1 MKRRKRRPSP
11 TESASDCEVGQEMF
25 GGDGKVWVVKEYE
38 RMGRPYKRWN
48 KLPGATIPTTIDGL
62 WEEVRL
68 KAEMTAGDSSKGSI
82 DESLKYPADTVS
94 VRPPSEAEPK
104 STDKK
109 EKSMEETKIEDMDDE
124 MVISLDENPSETEK
138 VEDKPE
144 PEVVIP
150 TLISKL
156 RSSVSMPEE
165 FKFPD
170 AMIYFKMLRNVRRN
184 KWILCTGPSGCGKTS
199 LGKILADITGKQFF
213 AFNFGDTM
221 NPSAKLL
228 GDTKFD
234 KDTGTWFK
242 ESRFVKAIQT
252 ENAFILLDE
261 ITRDRTGDLQNLLM
275 PVLDGQAYLAL
286 DESDDADMVPVAD
299 NVFFYAT
306 ANVGREYLGANASI
320 DRAWMDRFTSGMF
333 ELDYLPLD
341 KEIELLLHRTP
352 GLIENDARKICE
364 FAQKIR
370 QLYAAEELSSAVST
384 RMTLAAGS
392 FLMDGLSMID
402 SLLQVSLPF
411 YPIQGSDDSDRI
423 KVKQAIQA
431 ME

>member
-1 MKRRKRRPSP
+1 MKKRKS
-11 TESASDCEVGQEMF
+11 
-25 GGDGKVWVVKEYE
+25 
-38 RMGRPYKRWN
+38 
-48 KLPGATIPTTIDGL
+48 KLHTIDEL
-62 WEEVRL
+62 WESL
-68 KAEMTAGDSSKGSI
+68 KAEEKSARVESEWKDDISKAIPRYGKGSKHSLSKDLDDMRGMAAI
-82 DESLKYPADTVS
+82 DESLKYSPDTVS
-94 VRPPSEAEPK
+94 LRPPTEAEPK

-109 EKSMEETKIEDMDDE
+109 EKSMDEIEDM
-124 MVISLDENPSETEK
+124 DENPSEIEEK
-138 VEDKPE
+138 VEDTPEPE

-156 RSSVSMPEE
+156 RSSVAMPEE

-170 AMIYFKMLRNVRRN
+170 AMIYYKMLRNVRRN

-199 LGKILADITGKQFF
+199 LGKILADIAGKQFF

-286 DESDDADMVPVAD
+286 DESDDADMVPVAK
-299 NVFFYAT
+299 NVFFFAT

-352 GLIENDARKICE
+352 GLTDRHARQICE

-370 QLYAAEELSSAVST
+370 QLYAAEELSAAVST

-392 FLMDGLSMID
+392 FLMDGLNMID
-402 SLLQVSLPF
+402 ALLQVSLPF
-411 YPIQGSDDSDRI
+411 YPIQGSDDSERI

>member
-1 MKRRKRRPSP
+1 MDEIW
-11 TESASDCEVGQEMF
+11 ES
-25 GGDGKVWVVKEYE
+25 
-38 RMGRPYKRWN
+38 
-48 KLPGATIPTTIDGL
+48 
-62 WEEVRL
+62 L
-68 KAEMTAGDSSKGSI
+68 KAEEKSALADGSYPAIGEMRGVLKPRYGKGSKHSLSKDLDDMRGMAAI
-82 DESLKYPADTVS
+82 DESLKYPPDTVS
-94 VRPPSEAEPK
+94 VRPPTEAEPK

-109 EKSMEETKIEDMDDE
+109 EKSMDEIEDM
-124 MVISLDENPSETEK
+124 DENPSEIEEK
-138 VEDKPE
+138 VEDTPEPE

-156 RSSVSMPEE
+156 RSSVAMPEE

-170 AMIYFKMLRNVRRN
+170 AMIYYKMLRNVRRN

-199 LGKILADITGKQFF
+199 LGKILADIAGKQFF

-252 ENAFILLDE
+252 ENSFILLDE

-352 GLIENDARKICE
+352 GLTDRHARQICE

-370 QLYAAEELSSAVST
+370 QLYAAEELSAAVST

-392 FLMDGLSMID
+392 FLMDGLNMID
-402 SLLQVSLPF
+402 ALLQVSLPF
-411 YPIQGSDDSDRI
+411 YPIQGSDDSERI

>member
-1 MKRRKRRPSP
+1 MDDDDNEILEYCGNMKRRKRTPRPSP
-11 TESASDCEVGQEMF
+11 MASASEHEIGEELY
-25 GGDGKVWVVKEYE
+25 GGDGNIWVVMPFK
-38 RMGRPYKRWN
+38 RMGRSYKRW
-48 KLPGATIPTTIDGL
+48 
-62 WEEVRL
+62 VR
-68 KAEMTAGDSSKGSI
+68 KAAI
-82 DESLKYPADTVS
+82 DESLKYPEDTVS

-109 EKSMEETKIEDMDDE
+109 EKSMEESEIEDMDE
-124 MVISLDENPSETEK
+124 LEVNPSEKEM
-138 VEDKPE
+138 VEDEPEPE

-156 RSSVSMPEE
+156 RSSVTMPEE

-170 AMIYFKMLRNVRRN
+170 AMIYYKMLRNVRRN

-252 ENAFILLDE
+252 KNAFILLDE

-392 FLMDGLSMID
+392 FLMDGLNMID
-402 SLLQVSLPF
+402 ALLQVSLPF
-411 YPIQGSDDSDRI
+411 YPIQGSDDSERI

>member
-1 MKRRKRRPSP
+1 MDDDDNEILEYCGNMKRRKRLSRPSP
-11 TESASDCEVGQEMF
+11 SESARLCEIGEEMY
-25 GGDGKVWVVKEYE
+25 GGDGNIWVVMPFK
-38 RMGRPYKRWN
+38 RMGRSYKRWM
-48 KLPGATIPTTIDGL
+48 
-62 WEEVRL
+62 R
-68 KAEMTAGDSSKGSI
+68 KAAI
-82 DESLKYPADTVS
+82 DESLKYPEDTVS

-109 EKSMEETKIEDMDDE
+109 EKSMEESEIEDMDE
-124 MVISLDENPSETEK
+124 LEVNPSEKEM
-138 VEDKPE
+138 VEDEPEPE

-156 RSSVSMPEE
+156 RSSVTMPEE

-170 AMIYFKMLRNVRRN
+170 AMIYYKMLRNVRRN

-392 FLMDGLSMID
+392 FLMDGLNMID
-402 SLLQVSLPF
+402 ALLQVSLPF
-411 YPIQGSDDSDRI
+411 YPIQGSDDSERI

>member
-1 MKRRKRRPSP
+1 MDDDDNEILEYCGNMKRRKRLSRPSP
-11 TESASDCEVGQEMF
+11 SESARLCEIGEEMY
-25 GGDGKVWVVKEYE
+25 GGDGNIWVVMPFK
-38 RMGRPYKRWN
+38 RMGRSYKRWM
-48 KLPGATIPTTIDGL
+48 
-62 WEEVRL
+62 R
-68 KAEMTAGDSSKGSI
+68 KAAI
-82 DESLKYPADTVS
+82 DESLKYPEDTVS

-109 EKSMEETKIEDMDDE
+109 EKSMEESEIEDMDE
-124 MVISLDENPSETEK
+124 LEVNPSEKEM
-138 VEDKPE
+138 VEDEPEPE

-156 RSSVSMPEE
+156 RSSVTMPEE

-170 AMIYFKMLRNVRRN
+170 AMIYYKMLRNVRRN

>member
-1 MKRRKRRPSP
+1 MVLCSLYESRYLKENMKKRKL
-11 TESASDCEVGQEMF
+11 F
-25 GGDGKVWVVKEYE
+25 
-38 RMGRPYKRWN
+38 
-48 KLPGATIPTTIDGL
+48 TIDEL
-62 WEEVRL
+62 WESL
-68 KAEMTAGDSSKGSI
+68 KAEEKSARAEGSYPVIDEMRGVLKPRYGKGSKHSLSKDLDDMRGMAAI
-82 DESLKYPADTVS
+82 DESLKYSPDTVS
-94 VRPPSEAEPK
+94 SRPPTEAEPK

-109 EKSMEETKIEDMDDE
+109 EKSMDEIEDM
-124 MVISLDENPSETEK
+124 DENPSEIEEK
-138 VEDKPE
+138 VEDTPEPE

-156 RSSVSMPEE
+156 RSSVAMPEE

-170 AMIYFKMLRNVRRN
+170 AMIYYKMLRNVRRN

-199 LGKILADITGKQFF
+199 LGKILADIAGKQFF

-252 ENAFILLDE
+252 ENSFILLDE

-352 GLIENDARKICE
+352 GLTDRHARQICE

-370 QLYAAEELSSAVST
+370 QLYAADELSAAVST

-392 FLMDGLSMID
+392 FLMDGLNMID
-402 SLLQVSLPF
+402 ALLQVSLPF
-411 YPIQGSDDSDRI
+411 SPIQGSDDSERI

>member
-1 MKRRKRRPSP
+1 MKKRK
-11 TESASDCEVGQEMF
+11 
-25 GGDGKVWVVKEYE
+25 
-38 RMGRPYKRWN
+38 
-48 KLPGATIPTTIDGL
+48 LHTIDEL
-62 WEEVRL
+62 WDSL
-68 KAEMTAGDSSKGSI
+68 KAEEKSARADGSYPDKVIPRYGKGSKHSLHKDLDDMSGMVAEPDIIEEMVSAGAKPMFKSDPI
-82 DESLKYPADTVS
+82 DESLKYPPDTVS
-94 VRPPSEAEPK
+94 VRPPTEDEPK

-109 EKSMEETKIEDMDDE
+109 EKSMDEIEDM
-124 MVISLDENPSETEK
+124 DENPSEIEET
-138 VEDKPE
+138 VEDNPEPE

-199 LGKILADITGKQFF
+199 LGKILADIAGKKFF

-352 GLIENDARKICE
+352 GLTDRHARQICE

-370 QLYAAEELSSAVST
+370 QLYAAEELSAAVST

-392 FLMDGLSMID
+392 FLMDGLNMID
-402 SLLQVSLPF
+402 ALLQVSLPF
-411 YPIQGSDDSDRI
+411 YPIQGSDDSERI

>member
-1 MKRRKRRPSP
+1 MVLCSLYESRYLKENMKKRK
-11 TESASDCEVGQEMF
+11 
-25 GGDGKVWVVKEYE
+25 
-38 RMGRPYKRWN
+38 
-48 KLPGATIPTTIDGL
+48 LHTIDEL
-62 WEEVRL
+62 WDSLGAEEKSARVESEWKDDIS
-68 KAEMTAGDSSKGSI
+68 KAIPRYGKGSKHRLFKDLDDMRGMAAI
-82 DESLKYPADTVS
+82 DESLKYPPDIVS
-94 VRPPSEAEPK
+94 VRPPTEAEPK

-109 EKSMEETKIEDMDDE
+109 EKSMEEKEDM
-124 MVISLDENPSETEK
+124 DENPSETET

-333 ELDYLPLD
+333 ELDYLPLN

-352 GLIENDARKICE
+352 GLIENDAKKICE

-411 YPIQGSDDSDRI
+411 YPIQGSDDSERI

>member
-1 MKRRKRRPSP
+1 MDEIW
-11 TESASDCEVGQEMF
+11 ES
-25 GGDGKVWVVKEYE
+25 
-38 RMGRPYKRWN
+38 
-48 KLPGATIPTTIDGL
+48 
-62 WEEVRL
+62 L
-68 KAEMTAGDSSKGSI
+68 KAEEKSALADGSYPAIGEMRGVLKPRYGKGSKHSLSKDLDDMRGMAAI
-82 DESLKYPADTVS
+82 DESLKYPPDTVS
-94 VRPPSEAEPK
+94 VRPPTEAEPK

-109 EKSMEETKIEDMDDE
+109 EKSMDEIEDM
-124 MVISLDENPSETEK
+124 DENPSEIEEK
-138 VEDKPE
+138 VEDTPEPE

-156 RSSVSMPEE
+156 RSSVAMPEE

-170 AMIYFKMLRNVRRN
+170 AMIYYKMLRNVRRN

-199 LGKILADITGKQFF
+199 LGKILADIAGKQFF

-352 GLIENDARKICE
+352 GLTDRHARQICE

-370 QLYAAEELSSAVST
+370 QLYAAEELSAAVST

-392 FLMDGLSMID
+392 FLMDGLTMID
-402 SLLQVSLPF
+402 ALLQVSLPF
-411 YPIQGSDDSDRI
+411 YPIQGSDDSERI

>member
-1 MKRRKRRPSP
+1 MTKR
-11 TESASDCEVGQEMF
+11 TMDEILESG
-25 GGDGKVWVVKEYE
+25 
-38 RMGRPYKRWN
+38 
-48 KLPGATIPTTIDGL
+48 
-62 WEEVRL
+62 VRAIL
-68 KAEMTAGDSSKGSI
+68 KAKEKDDEIGSLSDDMSGMVAI
-82 DESLKYPADTVS
+82 DESLKYSPDTVS
-94 VRPPSEAEPK
+94 LRPPSEAEPK

-109 EKSMEETKIEDMDDE
+109 EKSMDEIEDM
-124 MVISLDENPSETEK
+124 DENPSEIEET
-138 VEDKPE
+138 VEDNPEPE

-156 RSSVSMPEE
+156 RSSVAMPEE

-170 AMIYFKMLRNVRRN
+170 AMIYYKMLRNVRRN

-252 ENAFILLDE
+252 ENSFILLDE

-352 GLIENDARKICE
+352 GLSDRHAKQICE

-370 QLYAAEELSSAVST
+370 QLYAAEELSAAVST

-392 FLMDGLSMID
+392 FLMDGLNMID
-402 SLLQVSLPF
+402 ALLQVSLPF
-411 YPIQGSDDSDRI
+411 YPIQGSDDSERI

>member
-1 MKRRKRRPSP
+1 LDDIR
-11 TESASDCEVGQEMF
+11 G
-25 GGDGKVWVVKEYE
+25 
-38 RMGRPYKRWN
+38 
-48 KLPGATIPTTIDGL
+48 
-62 WEEVRL
+62 
-68 KAEMTAGDSSKGSI
+68 TAAI
-82 DESLKYPADTVS
+82 DESLKYPPDTVS
-94 VRPPSEAEPK
+94 VRPPTEAEPK

-109 EKSMEETKIEDMDDE
+109 EKSMEVDKIEHMDE
-124 MVISLDENPSETEK
+124 ENPSETAE

-170 AMIYFKMLRNVRRN
+170 AMIYYKMLRNVRRN

-352 GLIENDARKICE
+352 GLTDRHARQICE

-370 QLYAAEELSSAVST
+370 QLYAAEELSAAVST

-392 FLMDGLSMID
+392 FLIDGLTMID
-402 SLLQVSLPF
+402 ALLQVSLPF
-411 YPIQGSDDSDRI
+411 YPIQGSDDSERI

>member
-1 MKRRKRRPSP
+1 MKRRK
-11 TESASDCEVGQEMF
+11 
-25 GGDGKVWVVKEYE
+25 GK
-38 RMGRPYKRWN
+38 PH
-48 KLPGATIPTTIDGL
+48 TIDEL
-62 WEEVRL
+62 WDSL
-68 KAEMTAGDSSKGSI
+68 KSKEPAGSIGPKVKPRYGKGSKHSLFKDLEDMRGTAAI
-82 DESLKYPADTVS
+82 DESLKYPPDTVS
-94 VRPPSEAEPK
+94 VRPPTEVEPK

-109 EKSMEETKIEDMDDE
+109 EKSMDEIEDM
-124 MVISLDENPSETEK
+124 DENPSEIET
-138 VEDKPE
+138 VEDNPEPE

-170 AMIYFKMLRNVRRN
+170 AMIYYKMLRNVRRN

-333 ELDYLPLD
+333 ELDYLPLE

-352 GLIENDARKICE
+352 GLTDQHARQICE

-370 QLYAAEELSSAVST
+370 QLYAAEELSAAVST

-392 FLMDGLSMID
+392 FLMDGLNMID
-402 SLLQVSLPF
+402 ALLQVSLPF
-411 YPIQGSDDSDRI
+411 YPIQGSDDSERI

>member
-1 MKRRKRRPSP
+1 MKRRK
-11 TESASDCEVGQEMF
+11 
-25 GGDGKVWVVKEYE
+25 GK
-38 RMGRPYKRWN
+38 PH
-48 KLPGATIPTTIDGL
+48 TIDEL
-62 WEEVRL
+62 WDSL
-68 KAEMTAGDSSKGSI
+68 KAEEKSARAKVIPRYGKGSKHKLFEDLDDMRGMVAEPDIIEEMVSAGAKPMFKSDPI
-82 DESLKYPADTVS
+82 DESLKYPPDIVS
-94 VRPPSEAEPK
+94 VRPPTEDEPK

-109 EKSMEETKIEDMDDE
+109 EKSMDEIEDM
-124 MVISLDENPSETEK
+124 DENPSEIEET
-138 VEDKPE
+138 VEDNPEPE

-156 RSSVSMPEE
+156 RSSVAMPEE

-170 AMIYFKMLRNVRRN
+170 AMIYYKMLRNVRRN

-199 LGKILADITGKQFF
+199 LGKILADIAGKQFF

-252 ENAFILLDE
+252 KNAFILLDE

-352 GLIENDARKICE
+352 GLTDRHARQICE

-370 QLYAAEELSSAVST
+370 QLYAAEELSAAVST

-392 FLMDGLSMID
+392 FLMDGLNMID
-402 SLLQVSLPF
+402 ALLQVSLPF
-411 YPIQGSDDSDRI
+411 YPIQGSDDSERI

>member
-1 MKRRKRRPSP
+1 MDDNDNEILEYCGNMKRKKRTPRASP
-11 TESASDCEVGQEMF
+11 MTPASEHEIGEEVY
-25 GGDGKVWVVKEYE
+25 GGDGNIWVVMPFK
-38 RMGRPYKRWN
+38 RMGRPYKRW
-48 KLPGATIPTTIDGL
+48 I
-62 WEEVRL
+62 R
-68 KAEMTAGDSSKGSI
+68 KAVI
-82 DESLKYPADTVS
+82 DESLKYPEDIVS
-94 VRPPSEAEPK
+94 VRPPREAEPK

-109 EKSMEETKIEDMDDE
+109 EKSMEKSEIEDMDDE
-124 MVISLDENPSETEK
+124 NPSEIEK

-156 RSSVSMPEE
+156 RSSVAMPEE

-170 AMIYFKMLRNVRRN
+170 AMIYYKMLRNVRRN

-199 LGKILADITGKQFF
+199 LGKILADIAGKQFF

-392 FLMDGLSMID
+392 FLMDGLNMID
-402 SLLQVSLPF
+402 ALLQVSLPF
-411 YPIQGSDDSDRI
+411 YPIQGSDDSERI

>member
-1 MKRRKRRPSP
+1 MDDDDNEILEYCGNMKRRKRPSP
-11 TESASDCEVGQEMF
+11 SVSARLCEIGEEMY
-25 GGDGKVWVVKEYE
+25 GGDGNIWVVMPFK
-38 RMGRPYKRWN
+38 RMGRSYKRWM
-48 KLPGATIPTTIDGL
+48 
-62 WEEVRL
+62 R
-68 KAEMTAGDSSKGSI
+68 KAAI
-82 DESLKYPADTVS
+82 DESLKYPEDTVS

-109 EKSMEETKIEDMDDE
+109 EKSMEESEIEDMDE
-124 MVISLDENPSETEK
+124 LEVNPSEKEM
-138 VEDKPE
+138 VEDEPEPE

-156 RSSVSMPEE
+156 RSSVTMPEE

-170 AMIYFKMLRNVRRN
+170 AMIYYKMLRNVRRN

-286 DESDDADMVPVAD
+286 DESDDADMVPVAN

-392 FLMDGLSMID
+392 FLMDGLNMID
-402 SLLQVSLPF
+402 ALLQVSLPF
-411 YPIQGSDDSDRI
+411 YPIQGSDDSERI